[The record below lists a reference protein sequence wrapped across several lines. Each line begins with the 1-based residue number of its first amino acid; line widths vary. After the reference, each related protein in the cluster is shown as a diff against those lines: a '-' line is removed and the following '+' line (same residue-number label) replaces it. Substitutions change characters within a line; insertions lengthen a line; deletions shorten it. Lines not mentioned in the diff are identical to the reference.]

1 MDSTFAFDS
10 EQATKLLMKNYDLVK
25 TSGVSFID
33 KRIRFLI
40 ARLFAGNDEIV
51 NSEKFYVINKEMK
64 QQLGFFTALNSN
76 VRASLVGLLMAFD
89 NASTESV
96 RQVISNYNTLVEAG
110 FKRTEYTYFAAYLLL
125 ESENPTMTAKKAKV
139 IHQLFKKDH
148 PFLTKSEDVATA
160 VFLAN
165 LPEENT
171 AKLADVTEYYFQEFA
186 AKGFRKNGSL
196 QFLATT
202 GTLLYGEKD
211 SKFIRRVDNVVEEL
225 RQKGVKVKPLHYSS
239 IGILAFVM
247 DGRKIDSGLVN
258 LIDELQK
265 QPGLRFGRE
274 FVTALAISLYTE
286 KQSGQ
291 MSKEQLEGLMV
302 NVHILIAMEQA
313 AAVSAAAAASAAA
326 ASS

>member
-1 MDSTFAFDS
+1 MDSEYIFES
-10 EQATKLLMKNYDLVK
+10 EKATKLLMKNYDLVK

-40 ARLFAGNDEIV
+40 ARLFAGNNDVI
-51 NSEKFYVINKEMK
+51 NPEKFSEINKEIK
-64 QQLGFFTALNSN
+64 RQLGFFTALNGN
-76 VRASLVGLLMAFD
+76 VRASLAGLLMAND
-89 NASTESV
+89 NASSESIS
-96 RQVISNYNTLVEAG
+96 QVISNYNTLIDAG

-125 ESENPTMTAKKAKV
+125 ESTEPVQVARKAKI
-139 IHQLFKKDH
+139 IHELFKKDH
-148 PFLTKSEDVATA
+148 PFLTKSEDVTTA

-165 LPEENT
+165 LPEEDT
-171 AKLADVTEYYFQEFA
+171 AKLAAITEYYFQAFA
-186 AKGFRKNGSL
+186 NKGFRKNDSL

-202 GTLLYGEKD
+202 GTLLYGEEN
-211 SKFIRRVDNVVEEL
+211 SGFIRKVDNVVEEL
-225 RQKGVKVKPLHYSS
+225 RRKGVKIKPLHYSS

-258 LIDELQK
+258 LIDELSQ
-265 QPGLRFGRE
+265 QPGLKFGRE
-274 FVTALAISLYTE
+274 FVVALAISMYTE

-313 AAVSAAAAASAAA
+313 AAASASAAASAAA